1 MFYLLA
7 FADSKPSVV
16 EFPDLENCSKFRQIT
31 GFPFAFRATH
41 PPPPPKKMQLDNSER
56 SRSPNDTGER
66 AAGDDDKVNGDRLAD
81 HVCRM
86 IISADD
92 TVDEAASGGRDS
104 ATKSVVNV
112 ADYMVSF
119 MNFVEPT
126 SRALQV

>member
-1 MFYLLA
+1 MEV
-7 FADSKPSVV
+7 DS
-16 EFPDLENCSKFRQIT
+16 
-31 GFPFAFRATH
+31 
-41 PPPPPKKMQLDNSER
+41 SER
-56 SRSPNDTGER
+56 SRSPNDTGEKDT
-66 AAGDDDKVNGDRLAD
+66 AGVTGDRLAD
-81 HVCRM
+81 DVCRM

-104 ATKSVVNV
+104 ASKSVVNV